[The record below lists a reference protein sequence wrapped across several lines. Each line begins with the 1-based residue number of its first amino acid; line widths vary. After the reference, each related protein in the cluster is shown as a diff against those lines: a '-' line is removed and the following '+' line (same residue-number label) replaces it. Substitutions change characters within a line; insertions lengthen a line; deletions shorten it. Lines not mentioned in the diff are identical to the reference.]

1 MPKKKI
7 ERSQEEKEKLAAKI
21 VASSDG
27 EISIPEAMKKVGINT
42 PTRKNNTMYRRVHRE
57 SKRLEKVFEKIEGED
72 EISAGSTP
80 KPHAVVARGDNTSDF
95 SSLSSATPMAATTPP
110 SGLRRTLL
118 DTESIGTAITGSTT
132 TGKAVKR
139 RRTSKQKHSADAEK
153 IKRQKLESQATKLA
167 TSKIYENE
175 KLDAKDPKRCS
186 RLEIV
191 RQVNAALG
199 TTISGKSVTRM
210 H

>member
-139 RRTSKQKHSADAEK
+139 
-153 IKRQKLESQATKLA
+153 
-167 TSKIYENE
+167 
-175 KLDAKDPKRCS
+175 
-186 RLEIV
+186 
-191 RQVNAALG
+191 
-199 TTISGKSVTRM
+199 
-210 H
+210 